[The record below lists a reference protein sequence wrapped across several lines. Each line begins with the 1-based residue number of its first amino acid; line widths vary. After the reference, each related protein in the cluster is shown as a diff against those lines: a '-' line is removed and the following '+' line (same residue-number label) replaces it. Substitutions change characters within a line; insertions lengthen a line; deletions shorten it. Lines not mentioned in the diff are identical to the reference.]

1 MNTSKESQKQAI
13 AECVLCCGIMTF
25 EGIRSTDKAP
35 KNPTQLRVLLNE
47 LVAEGTLVAANVDDN
62 EYGISSR
69 ITSYLIAADFQR
81 KVFSKRNYVNGKLQR
96 CTGSYLKKAKASF
109 AAGRAQLR
117 RFQRKEAVKA

>member
-1 MNTSKESQKQAI
+1 MNISNENQKKSI
-13 AECVLCCGIMTF
+13 TDCVLCCGIMTF
-25 EGIRSTDKAP
+25 EGIRSSDNAP
-35 KNPTQLRVLLNE
+35 KNRKKLRVLLNE

-81 KVFSKRNYVNGKLQR
+81 KVLSKRNYVNGKLQR

-117 RFQRKEAVKA
+117 RFQRKKAVKA